1 MKYSI
6 NPKYFNKINS
16 DYVRYAI
23 EDVHNAIIKIDRYI
37 SNDKVKLNYSNVQ
50 MVVRN
55 EITEPGSYFVTQ
67 ALNTLSKVE
76 ESGYSFDN
84 FMVGPFVEDFKKQ
97 LKIVDLVLK
106 RLRLFLEL
114 NIRINLNKNK
124 PNKPCYINVCWVYC
138 DLITQ
143 LHLRIISLNY
153 TLSRPRQ
160 IKIKAKVSAQLSAIK
175 EQIYMETRDKLMSL
189 TQSDKTQQ
197 WLMDKSSNQDDI
209 QQLQQQFSQ
218 QLDQQYNA
226 LLADE
231 KAKLDQY
238 VEVHQGLESL
248 KEEIES
254 EPITL
259 NIDKL
264 PDIKATMLERAKNDE
279 HSDKIEKLFDRLE
292 QALNGTNRLYTQ
304 LSLIGTR
311 THRITTK
318 ILIFKAYLKQSN
330 IRFYLQNLRR
340 CIQSILNRLNHQL
353 QRT

>member
-55 EITEPGSYFVTQ
+55 EITEQGSYFVTQ

-124 PNKPCYINVCWVYC
+124 PNKPCYINVCWVFFTF
-138 DLITQ
+138 LITQ

-231 KAKLDQY
+231 K
-238 VEVHQGLESL
+238 
-248 KEEIES
+248 
-254 EPITL
+254 
-259 NIDKL
+259 
-264 PDIKATMLERAKNDE
+264 
-279 HSDKIEKLFDRLE
+279 
-292 QALNGTNRLYTQ
+292 
-304 LSLIGTR
+304 LS
-311 THRITTK
+311 
-318 ILIFKAYLKQSN
+318 
-330 IRFYLQNLRR
+330 
-340 CIQSILNRLNHQL
+340 
-353 QRT
+353 